1 MKPIKSLIA
10 AAALAAA
17 SFGPSLASAADV
29 SSPTEALV
37 FNNNAI
43 DFGNTLSG
51 LAGDTFADQ
60 FTFSLALPGSVTASI
75 ASSAQTAATG
85 LNITGLDLYT
95 DLNVLVGSGTGT
107 SGLHD
112 FWNLSAQSLA
122 AGNYYLQVSGTMAST
137 GTGAFGG
144 AAALNPVPE
153 PETYGMMLAGLGV
166 VGFLARRRKA
176 ANQA

>member
-10 AAALAAA
+10 AAAIAAA

-51 LAGDTFADQ
+51 IAGDTFADQ
-60 FTFSLALPGSVTASI
+60 FTFTLALPGNVTASVTA
-75 ASSAQTAATG
+75 ASQTATTG
-85 LNITGLDLYT
+85 LNITGLGLYS
-95 DLNVLVGSGTGT
+95 DAGVLVGSGTGT
-107 SGLHD
+107 SGLFD
-112 FWNLSAQSLA
+112 FWNLSAESLA
-122 AGNYYLQVSGTMAST
+122 AGSYYVQVSGTLAST

-144 AAALNPVPE
+144 SVALNPVPE

-176 ANQA
+176 NQA